1 MQLVKTN
8 LLSLNPNKTHYMQFV
23 NKNSSQIDLNI
34 RHKNEKIA
42 KTCTTK
48 FLGLVIENTLSWKT
62 HIDNIVPKLS
72 SATFAIRTVKPFL
85 SLDSLKMIYY
95 SYFQSILT
103 YGIIFWGNSY
113 YSTTVFRLQKRTIRV
128 IVGLRSRDSCREY
141 FKKLKILPLQSQYI
155 LSLLLFVIS
164 NRNYFNLLTPNVNYS
179 GHTAP
184 LTSKVAFYIF
194 IQQI

>member
-72 SATFAIRTVKPFL
+72 SATFAIRTNHICPW
-85 SLDSLKMIYY
+85 
-95 SYFQSILT
+95 T
-103 YGIIFWGNSY
+103 
-113 YSTTVFRLQKRTIRV
+113 
-128 IVGLRSRDSCREY
+128 
-141 FKKLKILPLQSQYI
+141 
-155 LSLLLFVIS
+155 
-164 NRNYFNLLTPNVNYS
+164 
-179 GHTAP
+179 H
-184 LTSKVAFYIF
+184 
-194 IQQI
+194 